1 MIPPEARR
9 TALPDGTPVLLRP
22 VTPADAPLFFANFSF
37 ASSEDLR
44 NRFFETMRE
53 LPPALVARLSNPH
66 PDQEMTLVCLPCDDT
81 PGAQPQDA
89 YGIARVALEPDTLWR
104 GEFALIVRGDWQ
116 RRGVGRVLT
125 RTLLA
130 DAHARGIEEI
140 YALVLRDNRP
150 MLGLLA
156 RFGFVAGSDPD
167 DPMVVRAVL
176 RLASR
181 PDDDTEQ
188 D

>member
-1 MIPPEARR
+1 MTCTAARR

-22 VTPADAPLFFANFSF
+22 VTPADAPLFFANFPY
-37 ASSEDLR
+37 ASADDLR
-44 NRFFETMRE
+44 NRFFETIRT
-53 LPPALVARLSNPH
+53 LPATLVARLSNPH
-66 PDQEMTLVCLPCDDT
+66 PEQEMTLVCLPCEDT
-81 PGAQPQDA
+81 PAAKPQDA
-89 YGIARVALEPDTLWR
+89 YGIARVALEPASLWR

-125 RTLLA
+125 RTILA
-130 DAHARGIEEI
+130 DAHRRGIEEI

-156 RFGFVAGSDPD
+156 RFGFVAGIDPD

-181 PDDDTEQ
+181 PDDDVLA